1 MTFRLIA
8 FLAVSATAVMAAD
21 SSTTELFNLK
31 AAEAYCTSTGGLVEE
46 RVPVYGTNGPSSSWL
61 WLSGGAEFCQYTSAT
76 DGSRIHVVLTTL
88 FTTKPTLAA
97 LAYYAPPPYQG
108 GNGAPG
114 SIYCSQ
120 LGGTDLFGGINAAG
134 GSWVSVGGIDRL
146 LDSCMFPDGSQ
157 IDSYGLFYN
166 SAGIV
171 RGINLSTVLLYP
183 NPYPPKK

>member
-8 FLAVSATAVMAAD
+8 FLTVSATAVLAAD
-21 SSTTELFNLK
+21 APAAPAFDLK

-61 WLSGGAEFCQYTSAT
+61 WLSGGAEFCQYTSST

-88 FTTKPTLAA
+88 YTTKPTLAA
-97 LAYYAPPPYQG
+97 LAYYNPPPYTG

-114 SIYCSQ
+114 SLYCSQ

-134 GSWVSVGGIDRL
+134 GAWVSVGGIDRL
-146 LDSCMFPDGSQ
+146 LDNCMFPDGSQ
-157 IDSYGLFYN
+157 IDSYGLFYK
-166 SAGIV
+166 SDGII
-171 RGINLSTVLLYP
+171 RGINLGTVLLYP
-183 NPYPPKK
+183 DPDTKK